1 MQPSE
6 GSEII
11 SSAERVEHTEAA
23 NPSVSP
29 HSGLDDAWDEKA
41 KAQRKWAAK
50 SDNQFAFA
58 HNLSPTAGRSS
69 RPALDMADLQNNST
83 EEALVKEVDTPPSA
97 TARKDQAMPESMP
110 ARRSGDEVLEVLE
123 SPPDPI
129 ATTHEP
135 ESPPVNF
142 QDHNSLPDLKD
153 HIHDD
158 QKEKFSLSSRNQRQD
173 MYSYDTINIGGK
185 ADVLFGSAVNS
196 ARHEPPD
203 TQQNFGNIQ
212 FKHGSHGIFGNV
224 YNYHTPALFGELQA
238 LTSDATDDAAIEYR
252 RSPFALIQVEEC
264 SVRCLSNCNEGL

>member
-6 GSEII
+6 GSDII
-11 SSAERVEHTEAA
+11 SSAQHVEHTEAA

-50 SDNQFAFA
+50 CDNQFAFA

-69 RPALDMADLQNNST
+69 RPALDMADLRNNST

-97 TARKDQAMPESMP
+97 TAREDQAMLTSMP
-110 ARRSGDEVLEVLE
+110 ARRSADEVFEVPE

-135 ESPPVNF
+135 QGPPVDS
-142 QDHNSLPDLKD
+142 QDRDSLPDLKD

-158 QKEKFSLSSRNQRQD
+158 PKEKFSLSSRNQRRD
-173 MYSYDTINIGGK
+173 MYNYDTINIGGK
-185 ADVLFGSAVNS
+185 ADALFGSAFNN

-212 FKHGSHGIFGNV
+212 FTQSSQGVFGNV
-224 YNYHTPALFGELQA
+224 YNYHTPALFGGLQA

-252 RSPFALIQVEEC
+252 RSRASVQVNEETID
-264 SVRCLSNCNEGL
+264 RTND